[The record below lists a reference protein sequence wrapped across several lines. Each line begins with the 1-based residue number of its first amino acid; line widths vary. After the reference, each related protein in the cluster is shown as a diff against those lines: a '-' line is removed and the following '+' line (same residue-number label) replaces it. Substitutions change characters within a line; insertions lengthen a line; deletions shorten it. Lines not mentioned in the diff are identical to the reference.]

1 MASTENQFSE
11 KIKAWLSYELKS
23 LELKEQIDK
32 INATKEDIEKQLTTY
47 IKANNMQK
55 TAINLPNSRI
65 CYYEEI
71 QYNNISLTF
80 LRECLNIYFNNDNTK
95 VDQICDLIRSKRL
108 KTRKPGLKILP
119 KKK

>member
-1 MASTENQFSE
+1 MASTDNQFSE

-23 LELKEQIDK
+23 LELKEQINK
-32 INATKEDIEKQLTTY
+32 LNTVKEDLEKQLTTY
-47 IKANNMQK
+47 IKSNNMQK

-65 CYYEEI
+65 CYFEEI

-80 LRECLNIYFNNDNTK
+80 LRECLSLYFNNDHTK
-95 VDQICDLIRSKRL
+95 AEQICDFIRTKRL
-108 KTRKPGLKILP
+108 KVRKPGLKILP